1 MYSLTKHRIH
11 VLVKI
16 DKNLEKDV
24 FRLITSVGR
33 RKNSESPWGIEP
45 QTFGFRAPILSLISI
60 HKHDSIDIADPSSMQ
75 DVCHMNFV
83 INLTH
88 WRVSVAQWYSIGAR
102 TFAESEGL
110 RFHSSWGL
118 KTFFHSQLWEY
129 AKHLSL
135 FLYRAQN
142 LPSLLFYS

>member
-33 RKNSESPWGIEP
+33 RKNSESPRGIEP

-60 HKHDSIDIADPSSMQ
+60 QKHDSIDIADPSSMQ
-75 DVCHMNFV
+75 DVCHIKFV

-88 WRVSVAQWYSIGAR
+88 
-102 TFAESEGL
+102 
-110 RFHSSWGL
+110 
-118 KTFFHSQLWEY
+118 
-129 AKHLSL
+129 
-135 FLYRAQN
+135 
-142 LPSLLFYS
+142 

>member
-24 FRLITSVGR
+24 FRLITSVER
-33 RKNSESPWGIEP
+33 RKNSESPWG
-45 QTFGFRAPILSLISI
+45 TFGFRAPILSLISI

-88 WRVSVAQWYSIGAR
+88 WRVSVAQW
-102 TFAESEGL
+102 
-110 RFHSSWGL
+110 
-118 KTFFHSQLWEY
+118 
-129 AKHLSL
+129 
-135 FLYRAQN
+135 
-142 LPSLLFYS
+142 